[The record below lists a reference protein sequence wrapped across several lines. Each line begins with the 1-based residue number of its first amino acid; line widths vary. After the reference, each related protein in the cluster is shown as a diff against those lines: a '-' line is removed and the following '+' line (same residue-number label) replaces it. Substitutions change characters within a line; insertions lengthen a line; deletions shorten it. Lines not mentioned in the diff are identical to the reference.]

1 MTRETPREDD
11 EDDDDYRWIF
21 LIREKIDSSIKP
33 SVIAPHKFK
42 VYTIPFKIRLFPK

>member
-21 LIREKIDSSIKP
+21 LIASWTRYSAYNFLPDGPSIQ
-33 SVIAPHKFK
+33 
-42 VYTIPFKIRLFPK
+42 